1 MKNFICILLGCAALL
16 LAACSR
22 TSVRYEPCHAE
33 GMTASAVAVRSQ
45 KLLDSEIEL
54 GEVGGG
60 QRTNPRIASNVGN
73 AGFRK
78 ALRFSLTRS
87 GLYSENADLVLDAM
101 ILDEKITSR
110 TGKNISVE
118 EKVRYVLR
126 ERSSGK
132 TIYSANV
139 LGNGTATSKI
149 RVKDRLR
156 AAKER
161 AMRRNIQNFLT
172 ALDRAF
178 LKSENR
184 NSRK

>member
-1 MKNFICILLGCAALL
+1 MKNFVYILLGCAALL
-16 LAACSR
+16 LSACAR

-45 KLLDSEIEL
+45 KLLDSEIAL

-78 ALRFSLTRS
+78 ALRFSLARS

-110 TGKNISVE
+110 TG
-118 EKVRYVLR
+118 
-126 ERSSGK
+126 
-132 TIYSANV
+132 
-139 LGNGTATSKI
+139 TSK
-149 RVKDRLR
+149 KKCATFCGNAP
-156 AAKER
+156 AAKQFT
-161 AMRRNIQNFLT
+161 RRMSS
-172 ALDRAF
+172 A
-178 LKSENR
+178 SEPPHR
-184 NSRK
+184 RFTSRTDFAPRKNAR